1 MLRGFR
7 LPAGLKGLENMADN
21 LSADTLQLQIGNLEE
36 KIARLERERELGL
49 QMLGMVS
56 DGLMIVDRGGK
67 IAYIN
72 AGMEKITGYAK
83 DEMIGGD
90 YADPRWKIR
99 CVSEQG
105 VEDDP
110 VFGWILQAGRPLA
123 EKACVMDLDDGRKKS
138 FSIDAAPLV
147 DPSGSIIAIAALIRD
162 VTEQSRLSE
171 EHQEMKDVYRR
182 LTQYADEAIL
192 RVWPDGR
199 ISYQNEAAEKILGF
213 SLEDYLS
220 DSSLALRVFHKNFV
234 RDWMRVVGDVSSG
247 KDVLKNI
254 VAECTARDGR
264 TVIMEFT
271 AIAVRDPDGRLLY
284 FELLGR
290 DVTVRRY
297 MEAELAKA
305 QKLESIGLL
314 AGGIAHDFNN
324 ILTSV
329 FGSLALAK
337 MDVSPGSSV
346 YERLTAAE
354 EHCVRAKNLTRKL
367 LAYSRGGSPLRR
379 TASIA
384 SVLREAVGFTLSGKN
399 IRCAYDLP
407 DDLWA
412 AQIDEG
418 QMHQVVH
425 SLVTNAVEAMPQG
438 GVIEVGAAN
447 VSLRDREIPPLA
459 AGNYI
464 RWYVRD
470 HGVGISPDHLKKLF
484 DPYFTTKQMG
494 SIKGMGLGLAI
505 CYTIVKS
512 HEGMIFVESTP
523 GEGTTFTVYVPASNG
538 DKQEDKP
545 APERVAGTAGGH
557 RVLLVDDEQ
566 ILLDVTGSM
575 LKHLGYDV
583 ATATSHE
590 DALNLY
596 GGAMRAGR
604 PFSLIIMDLTM
615 RGDEGGETA
624 IRRWLAAYPGVKA
637 LISSGYMNDPVIEE
651 YWKYGFVGAM
661 VKPYS
666 LHELKNTLEKI
677 LAGKNN

>member
-1 MLRGFR
+1 M
-7 LPAGLKGLENMADN
+7 KGLGNMADT
-21 LSADTLQLQIGNLEE
+21 LSADALRLRVKNLEE
-36 KIARLERERELGL
+36 KNARLERERELGL
-49 QMLGMVS
+49 QLLGMVS
-56 DGLMIVDRGGK
+56 DGLMIVDCGGK
-67 IAYIN
+67 ILYIN
-72 AGMEKITGYAK
+72 AGMEKITGYTK
-83 DEMIGGD
+83 DEMVGGD

-110 VFGWILQAGRPLA
+110 VFGWILQAGRPIA
-123 EKACVMDLDDGRKKS
+123 EKTCVMDFDSVRKKS
-138 FSIDAAPLV
+138 FSIDAAPLF
-147 DPSGSIIAIAALIRD
+147 DAAGKMIAIAALIRD
-162 VTEQSRLSE
+162 ITAQSRLSE

-182 LTQYADEAIL
+182 ITQYADEAIL
-192 RVWPDGR
+192 RIWPDGR
-199 ISYQNEAAEKILGF
+199 ISYQNEAAEKILGYR
-213 SLEDYLS
+213 LEDYLTDPS
-220 DSSLALRVFHKNFV
+220 VALGLFRKNEV
-234 RDWMRVVGDVSSG
+234 RDWLSAAGDVASG

-254 VAECTARDGR
+254 IVECTASDGR

-271 AIAVRDPDGRLLY
+271 AIAVRDQDGRIVY
-284 FELLGR
+284 FEMLGR
-290 DVTVRRY
+290 DITVRRY

-337 MDVSPGSSV
+337 MDVSPQSPV

-367 LAYSRGGSPLRR
+367 LAYSRGGSPMRK

-399 IRCAYDLP
+399 IRCVYDLS

-438 GVIEVGAAN
+438 GSIEIGAAN
-447 VSLRDREIPPLA
+447 VCLRDRDLPPLA

-523 GEGTTFTVYVPASNG
+523 GEGTTFTVYIPASNG
-538 DKQEDKP
+538 HKQEDKP
-545 APERVAGTAGGH
+545 APEQVSDAAGRH

-583 ATATSHE
+583 ATASSHDE
-590 DALNLY
+590 AMDLY
-596 GGAMRAGR
+596 GEAMRADK

-666 LHELKNTLEKI
+666 LNELKSTLEKI

>member
-1 MLRGFR
+1 M
-7 LPAGLKGLENMADN
+7 EDN
-21 LSADTLQLQIGNLEE
+21 LPVDELRLKVKNLEE
-36 KIARLERERELGL
+36 KIARLELERYVGL
-49 QMLGMVS
+49 QMLAMVP
-56 DGLMIVDRGGK
+56 DGLMIVDTRGK
-67 IAYIN
+67 ILFIN
-72 AGMEKITGYAK
+72 DGMEKMTGYARA
-83 DEMIGGD
+83 EMIGGD

-99 CVSEQG
+99 CVGEEG

-110 VFGWILQAGRPLA
+110 VFGWILKAGRPLVD
-123 EKACVMDLDDGRKKS
+123 KVCVMEVDPVRKKA
-138 FSIDAAPLV
+138 FSIDAVPLF
-147 DPSGSIIAIAALIRD
+147 DAARSMIAIAALIRD

-171 EHQEMKDVYRR
+171 EHQEMKDVYSR

-199 ISYQNEAAEKILGF
+199 ISYQNDAAEKILGY
-213 SLEDYLS
+213 SLEDYAS
-220 DSSLALRVFHKNFV
+220 EPSLARRVFNKNY
-234 RDWMRVVGDVSSG
+234 VGAWLKAAGDAPAG
-247 KDVLKNI
+247 RDVLKNI
-254 VAECTARDGR
+254 LVECSAKDGR
-264 TVIMEFT
+264 TVIMDFT
-271 AIAVRDPDGRLLY
+271 AIAVRDTDGRILY
-284 FELLGR
+284 FESLGR
-290 DVTVRRY
+290 DITVRRY

-337 MDVSPGSSV
+337 MDVTPGNAV

-367 LAYSRGGSPLRR
+367 LAYSRGGSPLRK

-384 SVLREAVGFTLSGKN
+384 QVLRDAVSFTLSGKN
-399 IRCAYDLP
+399 IRCVYDLSE
-407 DDLWA
+407 DLWS

-438 GVIEVGAAN
+438 GVIEVGASNAG
-447 VSLRDREIPPLA
+447 VRDRDLPPLA
-459 AGNYI
+459 AGQYV

-470 HGVGISPDHLKKLF
+470 HGMGISPDHLKKLF

-505 CYTIVKS
+505 CYSIVKS

-538 DKQEDKP
+538 DRQEDKP
-545 APERVAGTAGGH
+545 ADLARTADVAGRH
-557 RVLLVDDEQ
+557 RVLLIDDEQ

-575 LKHLGYDV
+575 LTHLGYDV
-583 ATATSHE
+583 AVAKSHDE
-590 DALNLY
+590 ALDIYN
-596 GGAMRAGR
+596 RAHQAGQ
-604 PFSLIIMDLTM
+604 PFALIIMDLTL

-624 IRRWLAAYPGVKA
+624 IRRWLTAYPEVKA

-666 LHELKNTLEKI
+666 LQELKSTLEKI
-677 LAGKNN
+677 LAGGK